1 MCTVSRV
8 FYYAKAELASP
19 QRNNISLTC
28 PYEYFCSRKT
38 GQNDGKERNAR
49 MGVFKFE
56 LIDNHDI
63 KMVDPAG
70 FEPATKGL

>member
-8 FYYAKAELASP
+8 FYYAKDELTSA
-19 QRNNISLTC
+19 QRNNMSLTC
-28 PYEYFCSRKT
+28 PYEHFYSRKMA
-38 GQNDGKERNAR
+38 QNGGKKENVE
-49 MGVFKFE
+49 MGLFEFKPVG
-56 LIDNHDI
+56 NQGI